1 MFNQREIMRM
11 MQRMGMQ
18 MTNIDAKRVII
29 EKEDGSQ
36 IIIDN
41 PSISK
46 ISMQGQNV
54 FQITGKEKTINFNE
68 DDIKLVMQQANVSK
82 EEAIKALE
90 ESNGDLAEA
99 IMKLQEQ
106 SDE

>member
-1 MFNQREIMRM
+1 MRM